1 MLTWRAILDQNY
13 PALVPKVKEIKAVKV
28 NRIALN
34 HFLYKKNTFCYFWV
48 LDVRWNGLEMQLF
61 FLSLLV
67 SVSSSFLSFL
77 LFPVL

>member
-34 HFLYKKNTFCYFWV
+34 HFFV
-48 LDVRWNGLEMQLF
+48 
-61 FLSLLV
+61 
-67 SVSSSFLSFL
+67 
-77 LFPVL
+77 